1 MQWINEKDLLRWSQ
15 RKDARVLL
23 IDMVADLIRATIP
36 EVNRYRFR
44 FPGGDSGELRGW
56 DGDLETTEAIGF
68 IPERKSKWE
77 FGAGAGARKASK
89 DYKKRT
95 DKTSA
100 EDMKEN
106 ALVLV
111 NLEEWNTPRAML
123 TKWENERKKEQKWRD
138 VRYIDAV
145 TLVHWLDEHPAV
157 AAKYARDVL
166 DNAPKEGALSTDEYW
181 AEFSSQFEPRLKEK
195 VVIGDRQAAA
205 DDLITKLLGPA
216 GSIFKGAETAEDVIA
231 FAVAAIRS
239 SEPEKRRLLES
250 RTLIVRNES
259 AARELSRKSGMIFI
273 ATKGAESLA
282 GVLSINCP
290 TLSAAIGASARRYD
304 PLQRPSASSMAE
316 GFLEMGLSRDDGY
329 ELAQRCGRSLTILKR
344 LIPGTPPGQPEWA
357 SQAGALK
364 CAFLAGGW
372 SSNIPMDCDLLKDL
386 GGFQSYS
393 ELDSVLMPMLSLSDR
408 PIDKVA
414 EIWQTRA
421 PVDAF
426 YFYGQ
431 QITDTDLNRLRE
443 AVVRVFGHSPKP
455 PARHEKFSLNYVAPS
470 DYSNWLRDGLA
481 LTLVIIAAMHG
492 VVGLHVNGKTP
503 QQYVDEIVDALPDW
517 GRSHQSLIR
526 LGDQAA
532 LFAEAAPN
540 PFLRALESML
550 EGSGQEVTG
559 IFEKEDRGLMGA
571 SSPHFR
577 ILWALESIAWDPRYL
592 VRAGLVLAK
601 LAELDPDPESNYVN
615 RPINSLRAI
624 LLGWSPSTYATQE
637 QRISCVDAIIRAT
650 PHIGWQ
656 LLMKL
661 LPRHHDSTSSTHHPK
676 IRDLAP
682 KVAEE
687 ITFGLVWDFEMAV
700 INRALSAAGSDEDRI
715 SMLIKS
721 MSAFQPDSR
730 SSVLSAVDRYL
741 KKHPSLGGGLVWHT
755 LNDEAARH
763 DYFADADWALEP
775 EERASIAAIIER
787 HRPIDPLVTDRQ
799 AFDDWLPHIG
809 KYRPEGDIIDPEEVR
824 KNVLERVFLR
834 DGVAGL
840 LRLARMVKLPN
851 LIGPALR
858 HISISREQMF
868 ELLEGALSTPDT
880 PHELTFYISAVG
892 ADRFGAQW
900 KKVFVERILANI
912 PDELTRVQ
920 LVLGWPQD
928 EATWSLV
935 DSLGPEIR
943 EAYWLKTK
951 SLPIHGTPEQ
961 LSFAIEQFR
970 RYNRDIDV
978 LGLLYT
984 RIKDLPKDLIQ
995 DLLIK
1000 GVTQVKE
1007 AQYGMGAMLS
1017 YSVSQALLELR
1028 GRSDTLDI
1036 DIAKIEYA
1044 YLPLLSF
1051 DEQPITIINL
1061 MARTP
1066 EIFVDVLSDV
1076 YRSKSSDPA
1085 TEVSD
1090 EVKALA
1096 RASHRLLKAFKRI
1109 PGLVDEKVNY
1119 ELLSSWVTEV
1129 RDRAADRDLLEV
1141 CDSYIGQLLAHSPHD
1156 PDEDFWPPLAVK
1168 KVIESTASIE
1178 LERGLISECF
1188 NKRGVYSKSINE
1200 GGGQERALAEKYQL
1214 WADGAVSYPRT
1225 SATLRSIADSW
1236 ISQSVDEDTRA
1247 EQGKMKW

>member
-1 MQWINEKDLLRWSQ
+1 MQWINEKDLLKWSQ

-36 EVNRYRFR
+36 AVNRYRFR

-56 DGDLETTEAIGF
+56 DGDLETAEAVGF
-68 IPERKSKWE
+68 VPDRKSKWE
-77 FGAGAGARKASK
+77 FGAGAGAKKASE
-89 DYKKRT
+89 DYEKRT
-95 DKTSA
+95 GKTPL
-100 EDMKEN
+100 EVMKEN

-111 NLEEWNTPRAML
+111 NLEEWDTPRAML
-123 TKWENERKKEQKWRD
+123 TKWEDDRKKEGKWRD

-166 DNAPKEGALSTDEYW
+166 QNAPQEGALSTDEYW
-181 AEFSSQFEPRLKEK
+181 EEFSSQFEPRLKEK
-195 VVIGDRQAAA
+195 VVIGDRQKAA
-205 DDLITKLLGPA
+205 DDLVSRMLGPA
-216 GSIFKGAETAEDVIA
+216 GSILKGAETAEDVIA

-250 RTLIVRNES
+250 RTLILRSES

-282 GVLSINCP
+282 GVLSANCP
-290 TLSAAIGASARRYD
+290 TLSAAIGASARRYE

-316 GFLEMGLSRDDGY
+316 GFLEMGLNRDEGY

-344 LIPGTPPGQPEWA
+344 LIPSAAPRQPEWT

-364 CAFLAGGW
+364 PAFLAGGW
-372 SSNIPMDCDLLKDL
+372 SSNVPMDCDLLRDL

-393 ELDSVLMPMLSLSDR
+393 DLDSVLMPMLSLSDR
-408 PIDKVA
+408 PIDKIA

-431 QITDTDLNRLRE
+431 QITDADLHRFRE
-443 AVVRVFGHSPKP
+443 AIVRVFGHAPQP

-470 DYSNWLRDGLA
+470 DYSSWLKDGLA

-503 QQYVDEIVDALPDW
+503 QQYVDEIVEALPDW
-517 GRSHQSLIR
+517 GRNHQSLIR

-540 PFLRALESML
+540 PFLKALESML
-550 EGSGQEVTG
+550 EGSSQEVIG
-559 IFEKEDRGLMGA
+559 IFEKEDRGIMGA
-571 SSPHFR
+571 TSPHFR
-577 ILWALESIAWDPRYL
+577 VLWALESIAWDPRYL
-592 VRAGLVLAK
+592 DRAALVLAK

-624 LLGWSPSTYATQE
+624 LLGWSPSTYATQA
-637 QRISCVDAIIRAT
+637 QRIACVDAILRAT

-656 LLMKL
+656 LLIKL
-661 LPRHHDSTSSTHHPK
+661 LPRQHDSSSPTHHPK

-687 ITFGLVWDFEMAV
+687 ITFGLVWDFEAAV
-700 INRALSAAGSDEDRI
+700 VDRALSAAGSDEDRI
-715 SMLIKS
+715 SLLIKS
-721 MSAFQPDSR
+721 MTAFQPESR
-730 SSVLSAVDRYL
+730 SSVLSTVDSYL
-741 KKHPSLGGGLVWHT
+741 EGHQSLDGGLVWHT

-775 EERASIAAIIER
+775 EERASIAAMIER
-787 HRPIDPLVTDRQ
+787 HRPADPLVKDRQ

-809 KYRPEGDIIDPEEVR
+809 KYQADGDALDPEEVR
-824 KNVLERVFLR
+824 KDVLERVFLR
-834 DGVAGL
+834 EGVAGI

-851 LIGPALR
+851 LIGAALR
-858 HISISREQMF
+858 HTSISMEQMV
-868 ELLEGALSTPDT
+868 ELLEGAISTLGT
-880 PHELTFYISAVG
+880 PPELAFYVSAVG
-892 ADRFGAQW
+892 AARFGAQW
-900 KKVFVERILANI
+900 KEIFVQRVLANI
-912 PDELTRVQ
+912 PDESTKVQ
-920 LVLGWPQD
+920 LLLGWPQD

-935 DSLGPEIR
+935 DSLGPEVR
-943 EAYWLKTK
+943 EQYWLQIK

-961 LSFAIEQFR
+961 LSFAIDQFR

-978 LGLLYT
+978 LGLVYT

-995 DLLIK
+995 ALLIK
-1000 GVTQVKE
+1000 GVTQVGQ

-1017 YSVSQALLELR
+1017 YSVSQALSELR
-1028 GRSDTLDI
+1028 GRSDALEM
-1036 DIAKIEYA
+1036 DIAQIEYA
-1044 YLPLLSF
+1044 YLPLLRF
-1051 DEQPITIINL
+1051 DDQPLTIIDL

-1066 EIFVDVLSDV
+1066 QIFIDVLSNV
-1076 YRSKSSDPA
+1076 FRGKNSAPA
-1085 TEVSD
+1085 TEISD

-1096 RASHRLLKAFKRI
+1096 RASHGLLKMFKQV
-1109 PGLVDEKVNY
+1109 PGLVGKKVNY
-1119 ELLSSWVTEV
+1119 EILTSWVSEA
-1129 RDRAADRDLLEV
+1129 RGLAADRDRSEV
-1141 CDSYIGQLLAHSPHD
+1141 CDSYIGQLLAHSPLD
-1156 PDEDFWPPLAVK
+1156 SDESFWPPLAVS

-1178 LERGLISECF
+1178 LERGFITECF
-1188 NKRGVYSKSINE
+1188 NKRGVYSKAINE
-1200 GGGQERALAEKYQL
+1200 GGDQERVLAGQYQQ
-1214 WADGAVSYPRT
+1214 WADSANSYPRT
-1225 SATLRSIADSW
+1225 SATLRSIADRW
-1236 ISQSVDEDTRA
+1236 LSQSVDEDTRA